1 MSVSILRIGDQG
13 PGVMEVRDRLVRLG
27 LLSSN
32 VSAAP
37 DVFDDILLAAL
48 RYFQQSRGLTVD
60 GLVGPQT
67 FRRLEEAR
75 WGVGDRVLSFTP
87 GHQIHGEDVAQ
98 LQQRL
103 IELGFALDR
112 VDGIFSKA
120 TDGAVREFQR
130 NVGLDVDGICGPQ
143 FFRAYHRLARTISG
157 GSQEHL
163 RELSTVANFGKSR
176 TVETCSILLDPSD
189 LATPIFGSELSHAD
203 ICWDVAARL
212 EGRLAAMGTLVLLT
226 RPKNRPT
233 DGERTRA
240 ALANESNVDLII
252 GLGLDQ
258 HDNPGANGVAT
269 YYFGHEFSRSAT
281 GSRLAE
287 IAQEEL
293 VSRTQLTDA
302 RTHAKT
308 WDLLRLTRMPSIRVE
323 LGYATSPKDSLALSD
338 PGVRD
343 CLAAGLSSAITRIL
357 APRIG

>member
-13 PGVMEVRDRLVRLG
+13 PGVTEVRDRLVRLG

-32 VSAAP
+32 VSVAT

-75 WGVGDRVLSFTP
+75 WGIGDRVLSFTP

-189 LATPIFGSELSHAD
+189 LTTPIFGSELSHAD
-203 ICWDVAARL
+203 ICWDVASRL

-233 DGERTRA
+233 DGQRTRA
-240 ALANESNVDLII
+240 ALANDSNVDLII

-258 HDNPGANGVAT
+258 HENSVANGVAT

-293 VSRTQLTDA
+293 ISRTQLTDA

-343 CLAAGLSSAITRIL
+343 SLAAGLSSAITRIL

>member
-1 MSVSILRIGDQG
+1 
-13 PGVMEVRDRLVRLG
+13 
-27 LLSSN
+27 
-32 VSAAP
+32 
-37 DVFDDILLAAL
+37 LLASL

-130 NVGLDVDGICGPQ
+130 SVGLDVDGICGPQ

-258 HDNPGANGVAT
+258 HDNPAANGIAT

-323 LGYATSPKDSLALSD
+323 LGYATSPKDSSALSD
-338 PGVRD
+338 SGVRD

>member
-13 PGVMEVRDRLVRLG
+13 PGVLEVRDRLVRLG
-27 LLSSN
+27 LISSSA
-32 VSAAP
+32 SAAQ

-75 WGVGDRVLSFTP
+75 WEVGDRVLSFTP
-87 GHQIHGEDVAQ
+87 GHLIHGEDVAQ

-112 VDGIFSKA
+112 VDGIFNKT
-120 TDGAVREFQR
+120 TDAAVREFQR
-130 NVGLDVDGICGPQ
+130 NVGLDVDGICGPG
-143 FFRAYHRLARTISG
+143 FFRSYHRLARTISG

-163 RELSTVANFGKSR
+163 RELSTVANFGSSR

-189 LATPIFGSELSHAD
+189 LATSVFGSELTHAD
-203 ICWDVAARL
+203 ICWDIASRL
-212 EGRLAAMGTLVLLT
+212 EGRLAAMGSLVLLT
-226 RPKNRPT
+226 RPQNGPT
-233 DGERTRA
+233 AGARTRA
-240 ALANESNVDLII
+240 SLANESNVDLII
-252 GLGLDQ
+252 ALGLDR
-258 HDNPGANGVAT
+258 HANPAANGVAT
-269 YYFGHEFSRSAT
+269 YYFGHEYSRSAT

-287 IAQEEL
+287 IVQEEL
-293 VSRTQLTDA
+293 SSRTQFTDA

-308 WDLLRLTRMPSIRVE
+308 WDLFRLTKAPSILVE
-323 LGYATSPKDSLALSD
+323 LGYGTNSNDSARLCDSS
-338 PGVRD
+338 VRD
-343 CLAAGLSSAITRIL
+343 TIAAGLSSAITRIL

>member
-258 HDNPGANGVAT
+258 HDNPEANGVAT

>member
-1 MSVSILRIGDQG
+1 MGVSILRIGDQG

-27 LLSSN
+27 LLGSN
-32 VSAAP
+32 ASAAA

-75 WGVGDRVLSFTP
+75 WEVGDRVLSFTP

-120 TDGAVREFQR
+120 TDNAVREFQR

-143 FFRAYHRLARTISG
+143 FFRSYNRLARTISG

-163 RELSTVANFGKSR
+163 RELSTVANFGNSR

-226 RPKNRPT
+226 RPKDKPT

-258 HDNPGANGVAT
+258 HVNPAANGVAT
-269 YYFGHEFSRSAT
+269 YYFGHEYSRSAT

-287 IAQEEL
+287 IVQEEL
-293 VSRTQLTDA
+293 SSRTQLADA

-323 LGYATSPKDSLALSD
+323 LGYATSPKDALALSD
-338 PGVRD
+338 PTVRD
-343 CLAAGLSSAITRIL
+343 NLAAGLSSAITRIL

>member
-1 MSVSILRIGDQG
+1 MTVVILRRGDQG
-13 PGVMEVRDRLVRLG
+13 PGILEVRDRLVRLG

-32 VSAAP
+32 ASAAN

-48 RYFQQSRGLTVD
+48 CYFQQSRGLTVD

-75 WGVGDRVLSFTP
+75 WGIGDRVLSFTP
-87 GHQIHGEDVAQ
+87 GHLIHGEDVAQ

-112 VDGIFSKA
+112 VDGIFGKTTYA
-120 TDGAVREFQR
+120 AVREFQQ

-143 FFRAYHRLARTISG
+143 FFRSYQRLVRTVAG

-163 RELSTVANFGKSR
+163 RELSTVANFGSSR

-189 LATPIFGSELSHAD
+189 LATPVFNSALTHAD
-203 ICWDVAARL
+203 ICWDIASRL
-212 EGRLAAMGTLVLLT
+212 EGRLAAMGTLVLLS
-226 RPKNRPT
+226 RPKNGPT

-240 ALANESNVDLII
+240 ALANESTVDLII

-258 HDNPGANGVAT
+258 HENPAANGVAT
-269 YYFGHEFSRSAT
+269 YFFGHKYSRSAT
-281 GSRLAE
+281 GARLAE
-287 IAQEEL
+287 IVQEEL
-293 VSRTQLTDA
+293 SSRTKLTDA

-308 WDLLRLTRMPSIRVE
+308 WDLLRLTRMPSVRVE
-323 LGYATSPKDSLALSD
+323 LGYATSPHDSAILCDNSA
-338 PGVRD
+338 RD
-343 CLAAGLSSAITRIL
+343 AIAAGLSSAITRIL